1 MPSILIGLIA
11 VLVGALFC
19 FRGVVAMRIVIT
31 IWGAFVGLNLGAG
44 LVAAFTGDDY
54 FSTALGWIVGIL
66 VALLFGLIA
75 YLYYV
80 VAVTLAMASIGF
92 LIGTALMAALGV
104 TWSWVLILVGVIVG
118 VLLAVAAVK
127 LNLPAILLVVLSAL
141 GGSTAIVGG
150 VMLLTTTID
159 LDDFNR
165 ANITATI
172 GHNWWWYVIYLLLVI
187 VGVLAQSRLLGDN
200 KDLQSQW

>member
-1 MPSILIGLIA
+1 
-11 VLVGALFC
+11 
-19 FRGVVAMRIVIT
+19 
-31 IWGAFVGLNLGAG
+31 
-44 LVAAFTGDDY
+44 
-54 FSTALGWIVGIL
+54 
-66 VALLFGLIA
+66 LLFGLIA

-187 VGVLAQSRLLGDN
+187 VGV
-200 KDLQSQW
+200 

>member
-11 VLVGALFC
+11 VIVGCLFC
-19 FRGVVAMRIVIT
+19 FRGVVAMRFVIT
-31 IWGAFVGLNLGAG
+31 IWGAFVGFNLGAG
-44 LVAAFTGDDY
+44 LVSAFTGDDY
-54 FSTALGWIVGIL
+54 LSTVLGWIVGIL
-66 VALLFGLIA
+66 VALFFGMLA

-118 VLLAVAAVK
+118 VLLAVATLK

-150 VMLLTTTID
+150 FMLLTTTID

-165 ANITATI
+165 ANVTATI

-187 VGVLAQSRLLGDN
+187 AGVIAQARVLGDN